1 MSAVSAL
8 ETRIVDTHRFSF
20 ELSRDT
26 AGENYDIGVGNSFEV
41 VLYRFL
47 PDNSEVYFQKGLARQ
62 LQVVDFYVV
71 LFSFLNRE
79 TVFSFG
85 IGILFPCF
93 RHFFPVDDDTESV
106 IGIDG
111 KQHLSRFFGPEHA
124 FKTGGEIGKVYPRLE
139 YRVASG
145 IAVYRRCIYLGSG
158 YFSVQFGVIV
168 ISGSH
173 TPFVVGSVEP
183 VEFRFVRGVREP
195 IACFCISNVADFL
208 FYAAEQ
214 SDSATGSP
222 VVVGPLHDRVVCIGA
237 HDGDFGIFS
246 EG

>member
-1 MSAVSAL
+1 MC
-8 ETRIVDTHRFSF
+8 
-20 ELSRDT
+20 RDT
-26 AGENYDIGVGNSFEV
+26 AGENYDIGISNGIEV

-47 PDNSEVYFQKGLARQ
+47 PDNSEVYFQKGLTRQ
-62 LQVVDFYVV
+62 LQVVYFYVV
-71 LFSFLNRE
+71 LFPFLDRKM
-79 TVFSFG
+79 VFFFG
-85 IGILFPCF
+85 IGIPFPCF

-111 KQHLSRFFGPEHA
+111 KQHFSRFFGPEHA
-124 FKTGGEIGKVYPRLE
+124 FKTGGEIGKVYSRLK

-145 IAVYRRCIYLGSG
+145 IAVYRRCIYLSGG
-158 YFSVQFGVIV
+158 YFSGQVGIVV

-173 TPFVVGSVEP
+173 APFVVGGVEP